1 MLTLDCR
8 LRLADSAATR
18 RVGDDTVILNIE
30 SGTYFGL
37 DAIGARFIELLEA
50 AGSVAAVLP
59 AMLEEYAVAEGQLQE
74 DLLRLAQNMLDSGL
88 LERE

>member
-8 LRLADSAATR
+8 LRIADRAATR
-18 RVGDDTVILNIE
+18 KVGDDAIILNIE

-37 DAIGARFIELLEA
+37 DAIGARFIELLEG
-50 AGSVAAVLP
+50 AGSVADVLP
-59 AMLEEYAVAEGQLQE
+59 AMLNEYAVSEGQLQQ
-74 DLLRLAQNMLDSGL
+74 DLLRLAQHMLDSGL